1 MWKWR
6 KKRTWSTSFKS
17 LIIINKA
24 IQSFSDWMAL
34 FELFYSLIFMNPFIY
49 PQTFSAI
56 SLTSFNFA
64 HCSSSVSLLP
74 ISQEAKPH
82 CGLKQSLSREIYL
95 AASYILLI
103 TSFLSSSLVT
113 WLWLSLKLPFCQ
125 QIPLQAAQMSLNV
138 RHHIQEEVRQHFLL
152 QIHSLPQG
160 RSAAWEECWM
170 IIASANV
177 GCDY

>member
-1 MWKWR
+1 MNY
-6 KKRTWSTSFKS
+6 STVRF
-17 LIIINKA
+17 LC
-24 IQSFSDWMAL
+24 
-34 FELFYSLIFMNPFIY
+34 NPFIY
-49 PQTFSAI
+49 PQTSSAI

-103 TSFLSSSLVT
+103 TSFLSSSLGDLVVIKPKT
-113 WLWLSLKLPFCQ
+113 TFCQ
-125 QIPLQAAQMSLNV
+125 QIPLQAARMSLNA

-160 RSAAWEECWM
+160 RKRRLRKMLNDNCLGKCEM
-170 IIASANV
+170 
-177 GCDY
+177 

>member
-1 MWKWR
+1 
-6 KKRTWSTSFKS
+6 
-17 LIIINKA
+17 
-24 IQSFSDWMAL
+24 MAL

-103 TSFLSSSLVT
+103 TSFLSSSLGDLVVIKPKT
-113 WLWLSLKLPFCQ
+113 TFLSADTFASGSNEPER
-125 QIPLQAAQMSLNV
+125 SSSYS
-138 RHHIQEEVRQHFLL
+138 R
-152 QIHSLPQG
+152 
-160 RSAAWEECWM
+160 RSASTFSLAKT
-170 IIASANV
+170 
-177 GCDY
+177 